1 MGMGQLDSAMRD
13 SASPQRAGI
22 LTMHFAAGAP
32 QRPRPRNGLRCWHE
46 VVDKAQEAL
55 SQAKRAHEERAVA
68 IEAERVALENRS
80 EAEETRWEK

>member
-1 MGMGQLDSAMRD
+1 M
-13 SASPQRAGI
+13 
-22 LTMHFAAGAP
+22 
-32 QRPRPRNGLRCWHE
+32 E

-55 SQAKRAHEERAVA
+55 SQAKRTHEERAVA

>member
-1 MGMGQLDSAMRD
+1 VHRNDRAPDTVSDTGM
-13 SASPQRAGI
+13 
-22 LTMHFAAGAP
+22 
-32 QRPRPRNGLRCWHE
+32 E

-55 SQAKRAHEERAVA
+55 SQAKRMHEERAVA